1 MHTLCVFF
9 RGRYSG
15 EDYHD
20 RTCMLTDSCRHVLY
34 VQDESH
40 VIFQCCH
47 PASCALQ
54 VHFECLF
61 DVCASTSEHTEKL
74 HLFVN
79 QPDDIEV
86 AKFVRQLQ
94 IIVEHFMHL
103 HMINCFFV
111 QLLFGVRINSI
122 FRP

>member
-1 MHTLCVFF
+1 
-9 RGRYSG
+9 
-15 EDYHD
+15 
-20 RTCMLTDSCRHVLY
+20 MLTDSCRHVLY

-79 QPDDIEV
+79 QPDVIEV
-86 AKFVRQLQ
+86 PKFVQQLQ
-94 IIVEHFMHL
+94 AGTFFRWRHL
-103 HMINCFFV
+103 HMLHCFFV